1 MRAVRLIVASM
12 IVAMA
17 TAPAVAEPE
26 HIIYVELLGKGG
38 LWGAGYELQPTRW
51 LAFGGVA
58 SYYELGGDRY
68 ATLSPYAAVYPLRR
82 GQHAWYVQLGPQLV
96 HRSTPSPVPE
106 WSGMSTTAFD
116 AELSTGYE
124 HRSARG
130 MVVRVGMLVEVGER
144 VVPWLGASFG
154 WAL

>member
-1 MRAVRLIVASM
+1 MRSIVALLIVALAAPVSADPEQ
-12 IVAMA
+12 IV
-17 TAPAVAEPE
+17 
-26 HIIYVELLGKGG
+26 YVEMLGKGG
-38 LWGAGYELQPTRW
+38 LWGAGYEVQPRSW
-51 LAFGGVA
+51 LAFGGVG

-82 GQHAWYVQLGPQLV
+82 GHHGWYVQLGPQLV

-116 AELSTGYE
+116 VELSTGYE
-124 HRSARG
+124 HRSTRG
-130 MVVRVGMLVEVGER
+130 VVARVGAMIEVGER
-144 VVPWLGASFG
+144 VAPWLGASLG